1 MSDPTFERRHV
12 TLQDAPLEL
21 RAERGARTLS
31 GYAAVFDTRS
41 ADLGGFVE
49 QIRRGA
55 FASSLKSGKDI
66 RALVDHETRLL
77 LGRTTTK
84 TLSLK
89 EDRKGLA
96 FTVKLPRTSYADD
109 LLELVRRGDVAGMS
123 FGFTALAEEWDMEG
137 EIVVRTLT
145 NIDLGE
151 ITVTSIPAYS
161 GTSVSERSL
170 VSASAAAAARRLA
183 GGLEHH
189 ELDVAIAELELK
201 TDPAFLSTREEAAP

>member
-1 MSDPTFERRHV
+1 
-12 TLQDAPLEL
+12 
-21 RAERGARTLS
+21 
-31 GYAAVFDTRS
+31 
-41 ADLGGFVE
+41 
-49 QIRRGA
+49 
-55 FASSLKSGKDI
+55 
-66 RALVDHETRLL
+66 
-77 LGRTTTK
+77 GRTTTK

-183 GGLEHH
+183 CGLEHH
-189 ELDVAIAELELK
+189 DLDVAIAELELK
-201 TDPAFLSTREEAAP
+201 TDPTFRSYWRGDF